1 MNKAACVPAIA
12 ALRTLGLASLLATLG
27 ACTVGPDFVRPAPP
41 AVQRYTAAAMPATM
55 GADTGAAQSLRVG
68 AALSAQWWELF
79 RSSKLDAVVSRAVA
93 DNKTLAAARA
103 ALAQAQATVA
113 AARGAYFPQIA
124 FDASAS
130 RRRSGT
136 QLPGSGASASIS
148 NVYSLGPTVSY
159 APDVFG
165 GARRVVEQQQALAQF
180 QRYELAAAY
189 LTLTGNAVSQA
200 VSMASLR
207 GQIEATEAVVTD
219 DERNLTL
226 VREKYTVGKAAW
238 VDILT
243 ARTQLAADRAALPAL
258 RQQLSAA
265 QHALSILAGS
275 APAGWS
281 PPAFDLADFTL
292 PHALPLTLPSEL
304 VRQRPDILAAEAQ
317 LHASSAAIGIATAQ
331 LYPSV
336 TLSGSLGQQALSTA
350 ALFQPASRYWS
361 LSGDLLAPIFQGG
374 RLRAQRR
381 AAIAAYRAS
390 LASYEQTVL
399 QGLQQVADTLQALQ
413 HDAQLVE
420 AERQILV
427 NATDALQLQRISY
440 AAGKTSLLTLIDAE
454 RSYQQARLGLV
465 RAQAQRLQDTA
476 QLFVALGGGW
486 WQAGLD
492 QPIEPLDPRSRG
504 PEVDKR
510 G

>member
-1 MNKAACVPAIA
+1 MNEAARPTARA
-12 ALRTLGLASLLATLG
+12 ALRTLALASLLGTLG
-27 ACTVGPDFVRPAPP
+27 ACTVGPDFVRPSPP
-41 AVQRYTAAAMPATM
+41 AVQRYTATDIPATM
-55 GADTGAAQSLRVG
+55 GADSGAAQSLEVG

-93 DNKTLAAARA
+93 DNKSLAAARA
-103 ALAQAQATVA
+103 ALAQAQETVA
-113 AARGAYFPQIA
+113 AARGAYFPQVG
-124 FDASAS
+124 FNASVS

-136 QLPGSGASASIS
+136 QVPGSGAANVIS
-148 NVYSLGPTVSY
+148 NVYALGPTVSY

-165 GARRVVEQQQALAQF
+165 ATRRTVEQQQALARF
-180 QRYELAAAY
+180 QGYELAAAY

-207 GQIEATEAVVTD
+207 GQIRATEEVVAN
-219 DERNLTL
+219 DERNLSL
-226 VREKYTVGKAAW
+226 VQEKYTVGKAAW
-238 VDILT
+238 IDVLT

-258 RQQLSAA
+258 RQQLSATR
-265 QHALSILAGS
+265 HALSILAGS

-281 PPAFDLADFTL
+281 PPAFDLGDFTL
-292 PHALPLTLPSEL
+292 PSALPLALPSEL

-331 LYPSV
+331 LYPSI

-361 LSGDLLAPIFQGG
+361 LSGDLLAPIFRGG
-374 RLRAQRR
+374 TLRAQRR
-381 AAIAAYRAS
+381 AAIEAYRAS

-427 NATDALQLQRISY
+427 NATAAVELQRISY

-454 RSYQQARLGLV
+454 RSYQQARLGFV

-486 WQAGLD
+486 WQAGID
-492 QPIEPLDPRSRG
+492 QPVGRADRRPRG
-504 PEVDKR
+504 AEVDTQ